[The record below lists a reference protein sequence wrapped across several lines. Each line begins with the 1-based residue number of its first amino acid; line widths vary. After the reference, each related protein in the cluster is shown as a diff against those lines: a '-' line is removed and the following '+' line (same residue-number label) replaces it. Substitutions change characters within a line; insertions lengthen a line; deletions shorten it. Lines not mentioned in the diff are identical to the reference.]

1 MPAPLFTVFTPTYN
15 RRHTLPR
22 VFAALRAQTCKDFEW
37 LVVDD
42 GSQDGSAELVAE
54 FARDAALEGGFP
66 VRCIVQPNGGK
77 HVAMNRG
84 VREAA
89 GELFL
94 PLDSDDA
101 CTPDALERFR
111 HHWQA
116 IPTETREQF
125 SGICCH
131 CQNEAGERIGPA
143 FGVPWFDAYPTEPLA
158 RTRVQGEKWG
168 FHRTAV
174 LREFPFPEYP
184 GEKSVPEGIVW
195 DRIGLRYKLRYID
208 EALRIYFDSP
218 DGWMAQAVSR
228 AARSPNAFADYH
240 LQRLQLPLPLPLR
253 AKALASQV
261 RYCLHARR
269 WPRTTGRHPAG
280 DALLLLP
287 AAALGVALWLRDR
300 QALRASASKLA

>member
-1 MPAPLFTVFTPTYN
+1 MSAPLFTVFTPTYN

-22 VFAALRAQTCKDFEW
+22 VFAALQAQTCRDFEW

-42 GSQDGSAELVAE
+42 GSKDDSAGLVAD
-54 FARDAALEGGFP
+54 FAREADFP

-84 VREAA
+84 IREAA
-89 GELFL
+89 GELFV

-111 HHWQA
+111 LHWLA
-116 IPTETREQF
+116 IPANERDSF

-131 CQNEAGERIGPA
+131 CQDEAGARIGPA
-143 FGVPWFDAYPTEPLA
+143 FGEPWFDAYPSDPIA
-158 RTRVQGEKWG
+158 RARVLGEKWG

-208 EALRIYFDSP
+208 EALRIYFDTP
-218 DGWMAQAVSR
+218 DGWMAQAISR

-253 AKALASQV
+253 LKALASQT

-269 WPRTTGRHPAG
+269 WPRTRGRHPIV
-280 DALLLLP
+280 DSLLLLP
-287 AAALGVALWLRDR
+287 AAAIGVALWLRDR
-300 QALRASASKLA
+300 QALRAAASKST